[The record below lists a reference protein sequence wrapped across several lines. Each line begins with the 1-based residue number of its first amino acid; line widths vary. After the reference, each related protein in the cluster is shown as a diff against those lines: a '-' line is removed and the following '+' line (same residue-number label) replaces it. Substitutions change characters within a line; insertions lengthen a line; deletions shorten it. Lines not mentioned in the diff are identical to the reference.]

1 MAKTT
6 GRSRCSTPSA
16 PIKRRSIANCASSRS
31 SRFPKAAPSTARPTT
46 TPSRW
51 TTWPIGWQKSS
62 EASGRRYCH
71 VKVGLKHPLFPTSD
85 SVLFPRL
92 DFSQTSKLD
101 GVVSSNSPL
110 DARPQASIILNDCN
124 RPISDCRGLMP
135 GTSALRPK
143 PPFTHRRSRAR
154 EYLMPEPRRQFEA
167 PGADFGLFGQREG
180 RFDYLLAEST
190 GILEPPPVAAPRLGR
205 RTALTFPLVA
215 PPQKNRSPPLDSS
228 PDTNTPGGISI
239 FSRTSPVR
247 GSTRLKSLS
256 LPSQVPCQSSPST
269 QVTPVT
275 KRLDSMVRRIAPVWG
290 SI

>member
-1 MAKTT
+1 
-6 GRSRCSTPSA
+6 
-16 PIKRRSIANCASSRS
+16 
-31 SRFPKAAPSTARPTT
+31 
-46 TPSRW
+46 
-51 TTWPIGWQKSS
+51 
-62 EASGRRYCH
+62 
-71 VKVGLKHPLFPTSD
+71 
-85 SVLFPRL
+85 
-92 DFSQTSKLD
+92 
-101 GVVSSNSPL
+101 
-110 DARPQASIILNDCN
+110 
-124 RPISDCRGLMP
+124 MP

-143 PPFTHRRSRAR
+143 PPFTHRRSRIR

-275 KRLDSMVRRIAPVWG
+275 KRLDSMVRRIAPVCGREPASLTVIGDPMHAVDTRKG
-290 SI
+290 SVLADDFGCC